1 MKPRH
6 ILYIVLAVLT
16 AIVFVWK
23 AMLGFVMLVLLG
35 LFWVVN
41 KATRMEDADRLK
53 KYGPELAQK
62 IKEGKVEIGMSREVV
77 ELMWGK
83 GANEKRRVDASG
95 TTLHCEHALVAG
107 DGTKRYRYFATYHND
122 VLVEFGD
129 R

>member
-6 ILYIVLAVLT
+6 ILYLVLAVLT

-23 AMLGFVMLVLLG
+23 AMVGFVMVVLLG

-83 GANEKRRVDASG
+83 GANHKQHVDAEG
-95 TTLHCEHALVAG
+95 TTITG
-107 DGTKRYRYFATYHND
+107 DYG
-122 VLVEFGD
+122 LVEKDGRKRFRYYAVFVNGVLTSYGD
-129 R
+129 H